1 MATRKLFPQSLS
13 LPRVLSSAASSALLC
28 GLTLLILWLLAP
40 ATARAQDAPDAS
52 NAPNIVGSI
61 SGRVV
66 DEAGEPLA
74 GILVSAQAQD
84 PTKSMG
90 QSYAETDANG
100 RYRFDNLVTGLYR
113 VEFRERNGRYAFQYF
128 GNTQSYE
135 EAELVP
141 VTGSNVTGIDATL
154 MRPGQIRG
162 TVVLTGSLAT
172 LEPDALPNLTI
183 TYAFYAER
191 GGELAQIYTG
201 QQYADFNF
209 IPNEN
214 RYDYRLD
221 GLAPGIYRLCVTG
234 DFYGVDF
241 QTHRSY
247 TECYDDALLFEEAD
261 SVDVTAGSAADG
273 IDITLGDNDDYAT
286 LAGQVTGVG
295 GAPLAGVLVALE
307 KEVQFTPSFPYPI
320 PSSYSTFVYT
330 DAQGRYRFDS
340 LLPDTYWL
348 RFTDEREIAIDD
360 SSTIRYLPESY
371 DNRPPAS
378 AATPIEIAKAQSLE
392 IDAQL
397 AAGGAIIGR
406 IELGNSLNGSAY
418 LELIRED
425 RSERLYVS
433 TQVEPVANGSALLY
447 RLDGIPSGRYYLQ
460 VVGYPFTKFYPNQPT
475 LDDATLITVEAG
487 QVTANIDFPDI
498 TQGPESGAVTGRATV
513 SNGDPAANVP
523 VALYSRTIISG
534 YPELLFL
541 ATTDREG
548 RYRLST
554 PEAGS
559 YHVCFGELGYEQ
571 LPEYRYGCYNGN
583 NVTSTGALSE
593 TKEITV
599 DAGETATDINL
610 RVQRHSQVRGRVQ
623 TEDGLPLEYG
633 YLTLY
638 RRAQGDDG
646 DDSTAGGWVPVSSIY
661 LNNYGEPVSTY
672 GLNVEPGAYRLGLDA
687 YSPYGNQIVFYPNA
701 PTIEEATTITLVNGE
716 QLRDIDFILP
726 DPADASLS
734 GTVTQDGEPLAGARV
749 DVYLSY
755 SYYGSYYGE
764 PTPLIYTTTDA
775 NGQYEI
781 RGLFANYYSVRFVDP
796 AGELTTRWYG
806 GSFSAS
812 SAQTIELADG
822 EARSAV
828 DVEMGQFVFDYLPLI
843 GR

>member
-1 MATRKLFPQSLS
+1 MTPRKLCSRRPTGRTTF
-13 LPRVLSSAASSALLC
+13 RRTAGHALLC
-28 GLTLLILWLLAP
+28 SLALLTLWLLAP
-40 ATARAQDAPDAS
+40 ATAHAQDAPDAPD
-52 NAPNIVGSI
+52 APNIVGSI

-74 GILVSAQAQD
+74 GISVSGQAQD
-84 PTKSMG
+84 PTKSIG
-90 QSYAETDANG
+90 QKYTETDADG

-113 VEFRERNGRYAFQYF
+113 LEFRDYNDRYAFQYF

-141 VTGSNVTGIDATL
+141 ITGNNVTGIDVTL
-154 MRPGQIRG
+154 TRPGQIRG

-172 LEPDALPNLTI
+172 LEPDALPNLSL

-191 GGELAQIYTG
+191 SGEPAQIYTG
-201 QQYADFNF
+201 QRFVDFNF
-209 IPNEN
+209 ISDEN

-241 QTHRSY
+241 QTYRSY

-261 SVDVTAGSAADG
+261 DIDVSAGSAADG
-273 IDITLGDNDDYAT
+273 IDIALGDNDNYAT

-295 GAPLAGVLVALE
+295 GAPLAGVLVELE
-307 KEVQFTPSFPYPI
+307 KEVEFIPNYPYPI
-320 PSSYSTFVYT
+320 PSSYLSFVRT
-330 DAQGRYRFDS
+330 DVQGRYRFDS
-340 LLPDTYWL
+340 LLPDTYRL
-348 RFTDEREIAIDD
+348 RFTDVREIEIDD
-360 SSTIRYLPESY
+360 SSAVRYLPESH
-371 DNRPPAS
+371 DNRPLAP
-378 AATPIEIAKAQSLE
+378 AATPIEIEKAQSLE

-397 AAGGAIIGR
+397 AASGSIIGR
-406 IELGNSLNGSAY
+406 IELGNNLNSYAF

-425 RSERLYVS
+425 RSERLYVP
-433 TQVEPVANGSALLY
+433 TQIEPVANGSALRY

-460 VVGYPFTKFYPNQPT
+460 VIGYPFTKFYPNQPT

-498 TQGPESGAVTGRATV
+498 TQGPESGAITGRATV
-513 SNGDPAANVP
+513 DNGDPAANVP
-523 VALYSRTIISG
+523 VALYSRTIITG

-559 YHVCFGELGYEQ
+559 YHICFGELGYEQ
-571 LPEYRYGCYNGN
+571 LPEYRYGCYDGN
-583 NVTSTGALSE
+583 NVTATGAVAE
-593 TKEITV
+593 TKKIRV
-599 DAGETATDINL
+599 DAGETVTDINL
-610 RVQRHSQVRGRVQ
+610 RVQRHSQIRGRVQ

-633 YLTLY
+633 NLTLY
-638 RRAQGDDG
+638 RRAKDG
-646 DDSTAGGWVPVSSIY
+646 DSSPGGWVPISSIY
-661 LNNYGEPVSTY
+661 LDNYGGTVSSY
-672 GLNVEPGAYRLGLDA
+672 GFNVEPGTYRLGLDA
-687 YSPYGNQIVFYPNA
+687 YGPYGSQTLFYPDA
-701 PTIEEATTITLVNGE
+701 PTVEEATTITLVGGE

-734 GTVTQDGEPLAGARV
+734 GTVTQGGKPLAGARV
-749 DVYLSY
+749 EVYLSL

-775 NGQYEI
+775 NGHYEI
-781 RGLFANYYSVRFVDP
+781 RGLFADYYSVRFIDP
-796 AGELTTRWYG
+796 AGALTTRWYG
-806 GSFSAS
+806 GGFNAS
-812 SAQTIELADG
+812 SAQTIDLADG
-822 EARSAV
+822 EAREDV
-828 DVEMGQFVFDYLPLI
+828 DVEMGQFVFDYLPLVA
-843 GR
+843 R